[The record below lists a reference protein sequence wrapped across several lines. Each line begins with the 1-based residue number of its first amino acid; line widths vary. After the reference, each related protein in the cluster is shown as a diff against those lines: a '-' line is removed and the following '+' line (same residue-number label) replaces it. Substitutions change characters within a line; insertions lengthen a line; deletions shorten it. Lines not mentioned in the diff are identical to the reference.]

1 MRKQFYF
8 FRKPIYQCCSIE
20 SCVFARDI
28 ALASNPYCEGERV
41 KTCMLKAVEIV
52 CLEKRQA
59 FANSS
64 QIRNTRG
71 AARIFPGGGGG
82 SSDRSKSLE
91 KEELFVIGIVREST

>member
-28 ALASNPYCEGERV
+28 ALVSNPYCEGERV

-52 CLEKRQA
+52 CPEKRQA

-71 AARIFPGGGGG
+71 AARIFPGGAGAQ
-82 SSDRSKSLE
+82 
-91 KEELFVIGIVREST
+91 VIEAKALKRKNCL